1 MAGHLLVLVAVE
13 AWSTFRCSLTVHDH
27 LAATAASAVEIKVT
41 PWRSPAPRP
50 GVWSNVGPAL
60 EVLPSPSSASVQV
73 RRGPHRDHAAEPYW
87 LRRYHDAGQ
96 VVLFDMPSGSG
107 TYTFNSF
114 FVPVVVLLVANA
126 LVPALRVVLVWATL
140 AVVAVD

>member
-1 MAGHLLVLVAVE
+1 
-13 AWSTFRCSLTVHDH
+13 
-27 LAATAASAVEIKVT
+27 
-41 PWRSPAPRP
+41 
-50 GVWSNVGPAL
+50 
-60 EVLPSPSSASVQV
+60 
-73 RRGPHRDHAAEPYW
+73 
-87 LRRYHDAGQ
+87 
-96 VVLFDMPSGSG
+96 MPSGSG